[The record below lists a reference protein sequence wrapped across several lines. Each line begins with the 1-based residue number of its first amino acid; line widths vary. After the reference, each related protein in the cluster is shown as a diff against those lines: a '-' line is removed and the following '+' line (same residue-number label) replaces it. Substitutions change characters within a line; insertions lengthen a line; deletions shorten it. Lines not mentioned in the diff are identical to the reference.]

1 MGRKFYKMLKL
12 KPGLLKEVRRMKI
25 KWLKRKKT
33 AVPEGQ
39 VQEQAVIKIK
49 PGMLLV
55 LKSR

>member
-1 MGRKFYKMLKL
+1 MLKL